1 MEQQRKSMI
10 LVGGGSICSWSRRR
24 EGGVIIR
31 IWMGYI
37 DHIVYVGL
45 VVYLPSDWYADGD
58 ELVTPPSLI
67 IQHLKAYCNLPR
79 TRFSH
84 KWNSEMIESSNC
96 VEVVV
101 AIRELKGD
109 IIPQCTLA
117 FSHKQYCNGNV
128 TTLGAHTVQPY
139 SDQMRDLIK
148 WANRTI
154 NYQLRVCCL
163 CGNWICRLHFKQ
175 ICLLRLY
182 IHILI

>member
-10 LVGGGSICSWSRRR
+10 LVGGDSICSWSRRR

-67 IQHLKAYCNLPR
+67 IQHLKAHCNLPR

-84 KWNSEMIESSNC
+84 KWNSEMIESSNW

-101 AIRELKGD
+101 AIQELKGD

-128 TTLGAHTVQPY
+128 TTLGSHSATILG
-139 SDQMRDLIK
+139 SDARSYQVGQQDD
-148 WANRTI
+148 
-154 NYQLRVCCL
+154 YQLYELVVCVVIESVDCISNKYAYSV
-163 CGNWICRLHFKQ
+163 CIM
-175 ICLLRLY
+175 I
-182 IHILI
+182 